1 MSYQD
6 TIDYLYSRLP
16 MFSRIGAAAIKN
28 DLEQYQTI
36 INACCLQVGDF
47 VRINLETYAQ
57 IEKVVLFKKGLEG
70 SEFEV
75 KLTSG
80 NRFFYETGFKKGQLV
95 KGILKRKLFATNVTT
110 LSLLAY
116 SFDVYQLDILP
127 L

>member
-1 MSYQD
+1 MGGD
-6 TIDYLYSRLP
+6 P
-16 MFSRIGAAAIKN
+16 MFTHIYNGTVAIKN

-80 NRFFYETGFKKGQLV
+80 NRFL
-95 KGILKRKLFATNVTT
+95 
-110 LSLLAY
+110 
-116 SFDVYQLDILP
+116 
-127 L
+127 